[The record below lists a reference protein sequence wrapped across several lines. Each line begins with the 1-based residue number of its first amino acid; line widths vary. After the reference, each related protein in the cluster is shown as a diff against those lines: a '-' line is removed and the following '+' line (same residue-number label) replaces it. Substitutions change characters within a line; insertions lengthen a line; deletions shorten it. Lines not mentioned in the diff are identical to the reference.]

1 MKIANYYIVYQKTNI
16 ISHTN
21 YTSIL
26 KKKRKILVQKRAQ
39 QDKKEMSAETLRV
52 QAERIMYAEV

>member
-16 ISHTN
+16 ISHIN

-39 QDKKEMSAETLRV
+39 QDKREMSAETLRV